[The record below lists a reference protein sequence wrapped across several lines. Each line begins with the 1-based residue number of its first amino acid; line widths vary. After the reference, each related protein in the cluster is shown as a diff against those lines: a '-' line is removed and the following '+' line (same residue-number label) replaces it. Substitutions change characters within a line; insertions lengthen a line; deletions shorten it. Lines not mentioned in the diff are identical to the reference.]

1 MKPTVLFSR
10 SKEDY
15 YGSLSEECRD
25 SHMDSLK
32 VNTEVLSISFTI
44 TKLKQPKTSSFKQPD
59 SEESPQARYPQP
71 LLPSTTERNA
81 GRRLEQVQIAASG
94 KANISLYLV

>member
-15 YGSLSEECRD
+15 YGSLSEKCRD
-25 SHMDSLK
+25 SHMDSLT
-32 VNTEVLSISFTI
+32 VNTELLPISFTI
-44 TKLKQPKTSSFKQPD
+44 TQLKQPLSSFKQPE

-71 LLPSTTERNA
+71 PLPSTAERNA
-81 GRRLEQVQIAASG
+81 ARRLEQVQIAASG